1 MSSSNEEEFKFIFE
15 DNRELVVPKSRILEI
30 SQAFYF
36 KNLNNDENIIK
47 MPKFIKHSDLEEF
60 IKIFQK
66 YISRLRQF
74 NFDESFISIQLL
86 IEGTTINISKLIQLS
101 EFFGNNTLSM
111 ILIKDCILTDKL
123 EKENPNINA
132 SHKMNLDNALI
143 LLYLS
148 YNKLKDI
155 NSKEKTNIVNEFDN
169 GPKSLEEEL
178 ENIWLDLFIKALEL
192 IGNNLNFYFKND
204 KGDNPMNNK
213 LWNFDKKIIDE
224 LYEKFS
230 FNLILNN
237 FIINTN
243 EIDLE
248 NPNLNQCVDMKE
260 LNKIINFLIKKR
272 NQNDFFSL
280 LSNEFMKIISEEN
293 INEINNLPNPTFTL
307 KINVNDINNYYEEYP
322 VNNSLNFNDSMK
334 IVIVVYYKKN
344 EDSFNVSIKLSKS
357 KDEKMQT
364 SFDIITFLSLAL
376 IEEIDN
382 KQINVKSL
390 TNNKS
395 MYEILRITN
404 FKKIL
409 SSKNDRIASPSGSN
423 YITLKVFLKP
433 CFIYTMLCNY
443 LFYNLENL
451 YNNKNITKLSKNLL
465 GIIIKKKQ
473 LVKNEENNSNDM
485 KNNNVDKIVMCLI
498 NWLND
503 EINVREDISDIIKNI
518 KWDYASLPLLFEFL
532 IKYSIHIISDDIE
545 YIFSKSLN
553 RILNRFN
560 LDINLI
566 SKEII
571 HSLILSSKKLNFI
584 SMFCENVKIK
594 KFNIYDILN
603 KRRKISHQ
611 LDKKH
616 EINVNNKANLNN
628 LTIEKISKNEITI
641 VSKNQSLNKDDNNNV
656 QKEGNKV
663 KKKLKIG
670 INNSPGENKLL
681 SNNNNISFI
690 NKNSDV
696 FYNNYFTKCNN
707 NFNINI
713 IKTYKSKNYKNK
725 RNISLMD
732 KNIISQI
739 KIKKN
744 NNIQRIKYDINNN
757 VNTNT
762 NSVTPNKTI
771 KIKTPIS
778 SSPKI
783 KVKSDKFNS
792 NKVFINYKN
801 LKNIDEK
808 LMKEKLERK
817 RNLKYIKSIKMKNNH
832 SEIKNKSYINERFSF
847 INYKKCCPPKNNNES
862 LENNHSK
869 KSKNTT
875 HISLL
880 NDLLNLNRKGKL
892 QNSIAIKINQS
903 LNIKK
908 NNLTQIHL
916 DNKKK

>member
-1 MSSSNEEEFKFIFE
+1 MSSNNEEEFKFLFE

-30 SQAFYF
+30 SQTFYF

-47 MPKFIKHSDLEEF
+47 MPKFIKQNDLDEF

-111 ILIKDCILTDKL
+111 ILIKDCILSDKK
-123 EKENPNINA
+123 EKENMNNN
-132 SHKMNLDNALI
+132 HKMNLDNALI
-143 LLYLS
+143 LLLLS

-155 NSKEKTNIVNEFDN
+155 NSKEKTNIVNENDN
-169 GPKSLEEEL
+169 GQQSLEAEL
-178 ENIWLDLFIKALEL
+178 ENIWLDLFIKALEM
-192 IGNNLNFYFKND
+192 IGNNLNYYFKND

-224 LYEKFS
+224 LYDKFS
-230 FNLILNN
+230 LNLILNN

-243 EIDLE
+243 EIELD

-280 LSNEFMKIISEEN
+280 LSNEFMKIISEDN

-307 KINVNDINNYYEEYP
+307 KISVNDINNYYEEYP
-322 VNNSLNFNDSMK
+322 VNNSLNFNDNMK
-334 IVIVVYYKKN
+334 IIIVVYYKKN

-357 KDEKMQT
+357 KNEKMQT
-364 SFDIITFLSLAL
+364 SFDIITFLSLAV

-404 FKKIL
+404 FKKII
-409 SSKNDRIASPSGSN
+409 SSKNDKVVSPSGSH

-473 LVKNEENNSNDM
+473 LVKNEEDNSNEIRS
-485 KNNNVDKIVMCLI
+485 NNVDKIVMCLI

-503 EINVREDISDIIKNI
+503 EINVGEDISEIIKNI

-545 YIFSKSLN
+545 YIFSRSLA
-553 RILNRFN
+553 RILKCFN

-584 SMFCENVKIK
+584 SIFCENIKIK
-594 KFNIYDILN
+594 KFNFYDIMS
-603 KRRKISHQ
+603 KRRNISLQ
-611 LDKKH
+611 MEKKH
-616 EINVNNKANLNN
+616 EINSSNKSNSNN

-641 VSKNQSLNKDDNNNV
+641 VSKNQSLTKDDNNNI

-670 INNSPGENKLL
+670 INNSPGENKILN
-681 SNNNNISFI
+681 NNNNISYI

-696 FYNNYFTKCNN
+696 YYNNYFTKYNN

-713 IKTYKSKNYKNK
+713 IKAYKSKNNKNK
-725 RNISLMD
+725 RNISLLD

-744 NNIQRIKYDINNN
+744 NNIQRIKDDINNN
-757 VNTNT
+757 TNT
-762 NSVTPNKTI
+762 VTPNKKI
-771 KIKTPIS
+771 KINTPIS
-778 SSPKI
+778 FSPKI
-783 KVKSDKFNS
+783 KGNNLGKFNS
-792 NKVFINYKN
+792 NKIFINYKN
-801 LKNIDEK
+801 FKNIDEK
-808 LMKEKLERK
+808 LLKEKLERK
-817 RNLKYIKSIKMKNNH
+817 KNLKYIKNIKLKNNN
-832 SEIKNKSYINERFSF
+832 SESKNKSYINERFSY
-847 INYKKCCPPKNNNES
+847 INNKKCYPPKNNNES

-880 NDLLNLNRKGKL
+880 NDLLNLNKKGKF

-908 NNLTQIHL
+908 NNLTQINL
-916 DNKKK
+916 DKNKK

>member
-1 MSSSNEEEFKFIFE
+1 MSNNEDEFKFIFE
-15 DNRELVVPKSRILEI
+15 DKRELVVPKNRILEI
-30 SQAFYF
+30 SQTFYF

-47 MPKFIKHSDLEEF
+47 MPKFIKYNDLDEF

-86 IEGTTINISKLIQLS
+86 IEGATINISKLIQLS

-111 ILIKDCILTDKL
+111 ILIKDCILSNNKD
-123 EKENPNINA
+123 NINNN
-132 SHKMNLDNALI
+132 HKMNLDNALI
-143 LLYLS
+143 LLFLS

-155 NSKEKTNIVNEFDN
+155 NSKEKTSIVNENDN
-169 GPKSLEEEL
+169 GHQSLEVEL
-178 ENIWLDLFIKALEL
+178 ENIWLDLFIKALEI
-192 IGNNLNFYFKND
+192 IGNNLNYYFKND
-204 KGDNPMNNK
+204 KGDNPMKNK

-224 LYEKFS
+224 LYDKFS
-230 FNLILNN
+230 LNLILNN
-237 FIINTN
+237 FTINTN
-243 EIDLE
+243 EIELE
-248 NPNLNQCVDMKE
+248 NPNLSQCVDMKE

-293 INEINNLPNPTFTL
+293 INEINNLPNPNFTL
-307 KINVNDINNYYEEYP
+307 KISVNDINNYYEEYP
-322 VNNSLNFNDSMK
+322 INNSFNFNDNMK

-357 KDEKMQT
+357 KNEKMQT
-364 SFDIITFLSLAL
+364 SFDIITFLSLAS

-404 FKKIL
+404 FKKII
-409 SSKNDRIASPSGSN
+409 SSKNDKVVSPSGSH

-465 GIIIKKKQ
+465 GIIIKKKR
-473 LVKNEENNSNDM
+473 LVKNEEDKSNDI

-503 EINVREDISDIIKNI
+503 EINIGEDISDIIKNI

-545 YIFSKSLN
+545 YIFSKSLS
-553 RILNRFN
+553 RILRYFN

-584 SMFCENVKIK
+584 SIFCENIKIK
-594 KFNIYDILN
+594 KFNFYDIMS
-603 KRRKISHQ
+603 KRRNISPQ
-611 LDKKH
+611 IDKKH
-616 EINVNNKANLNN
+616 GSTITNKANSNN
-628 LTIEKISKNEITI
+628 LTIEKISKNDITI
-641 VSKNQSLNKDDNNNV
+641 VSKNQSLNKDENNNI

-681 SNNNNISFI
+681 RNNNNISFI

-696 FYNNYFTKCNN
+696 YYNNYFTKCNN

-744 NNIQRIKYDINNN
+744 NNIQRIKDDINNN
-757 VNTNT
+757 SNA
-762 NSVTPNKTI
+762 VTPNKKI
-771 KIKTPIS
+771 KINTPIS
-778 SSPKI
+778 FSPKI
-783 KVKSDKFNS
+783 KGKIGKFSS
-792 NKVFINYKN
+792 NKVFINYQN

-817 RNLKYIKSIKMKNNH
+817 RNLKYLKNNKMKNNN
-832 SEIKNKSYINERFSF
+832 SENKNKSYINEGFSY
-847 INYKKCCPPKNNNES
+847 INYKKSCLPKNNNES
-862 LENNHSK
+862 LENYHSK
-869 KSKNTT
+869 KSKHTT

-880 NDLLNLNRKGKL
+880 NDLLNLNRKGKF

-908 NNLTQIHL
+908 NNITQINL
-916 DNKKK
+916 DKKNK

>member
-1 MSSSNEEEFKFIFE
+1 MSNNEDEFKFIFE
-15 DNRELVVPKSRILEI
+15 DKRELVVPKNRILEI
-30 SQAFYF
+30 SQTFYF

-47 MPKFIKHSDLEEF
+47 MPKFIKYNDLDEF

-74 NFDESFISIQLL
+74 NFDESFISIKLL
-86 IEGTTINISKLIQLS
+86 IEGATINISKLIQLS

-111 ILIKDCILTDKL
+111 ILIKDCILSNNKD
-123 EKENPNINA
+123 NINNN
-132 SHKMNLDNALI
+132 HKMNLDNALI
-143 LLYLS
+143 LLFLS

-155 NSKEKTNIVNEFDN
+155 NSKEKTSIVNENDN
-169 GPKSLEEEL
+169 GHQSLEVEL
-178 ENIWLDLFIKALEL
+178 ENIWLDLFIKALEI
-192 IGNNLNFYFKND
+192 IGNNLNYYFKND

-224 LYEKFS
+224 LYDKFS
-230 FNLILNN
+230 LNLILNN
-237 FIINTN
+237 FTINTN
-243 EIDLE
+243 EIELE
-248 NPNLNQCVDMKE
+248 NPNLSQCVDMKE

-293 INEINNLPNPTFTL
+293 INEINNLPNPNFTL
-307 KINVNDINNYYEEYP
+307 KISVNDINNYYEEYP
-322 VNNSLNFNDSMK
+322 INNSFNFNDNMK

-357 KDEKMQT
+357 KNEKMQT
-364 SFDIITFLSLAL
+364 SFDIITFLSLAS

-404 FKKIL
+404 FKKII
-409 SSKNDRIASPSGSN
+409 SSKNDKVVSPSGSH

-465 GIIIKKKQ
+465 GIIIKKKK
-473 LVKNEENNSNDM
+473 LVKNEEDKSNDI

-503 EINVREDISDIIKNI
+503 EINIGEDISDIIKNI

-545 YIFSKSLN
+545 YIFSKSLS
-553 RILNRFN
+553 RILRYFN

-584 SMFCENVKIK
+584 SIFCENIKIK
-594 KFNIYDILN
+594 KFNFYDIMS
-603 KRRKISHQ
+603 KRRNISPQ
-611 LDKKH
+611 IDKKH
-616 EINVNNKANLNN
+616 GSTITNKANSNN
-628 LTIEKISKNEITI
+628 LTIEKISKNDITI
-641 VSKNQSLNKDDNNNV
+641 VSKNQSLSKDENKNI

-681 SNNNNISFI
+681 RNNNNISFI

-696 FYNNYFTKCNN
+696 YYNNYFTKCNN

-744 NNIQRIKYDINNN
+744 NNIQRIKDDINNN
-757 VNTNT
+757 SNA
-762 NSVTPNKTI
+762 VTPNKKI
-771 KIKTPIS
+771 KINTPIS
-778 SSPKI
+778 FSPKI
-783 KVKSDKFNS
+783 KGKIGKFSS
-792 NKVFINYKN
+792 NKVFINYQN

-817 RNLKYIKSIKMKNNH
+817 RNLKYLKNNKMKNNN
-832 SEIKNKSYINERFSF
+832 SENKNKSYINERFSY
-847 INYKKCCPPKNNNES
+847 INYKKSCLPKNNNES
-862 LENNHSK
+862 LENYHSK
-869 KSKNTT
+869 KSKHTT

-880 NDLLNLNRKGKL
+880 NDLLNLNRKGKF

-908 NNLTQIHL
+908 NNLTQINL
-916 DNKKK
+916 DKKNK

>member
-1 MSSSNEEEFKFIFE
+1 MSSINEEEFKFIFD
-15 DNRELVVPKSRILEI
+15 DNREIVVPKNRILEI

-36 KNLNNDENIIK
+36 KNINNDDNIII
-47 MPKFIKHSDLEEF
+47 MPKFFKHNDLDEF
-60 IKIFQK
+60 LKIFQK

-74 NFDESFISIQLL
+74 NYDDSFISIQFL

-111 ILIKDCILTDKL
+111 ILIKDCILSDKK
-123 EKENPNINA
+123 EKENLNNN
-132 SHKMNLDNALI
+132 HKMNLDNAL
-143 LLYLS
+143 LLLLLS
-148 YNKLKDI
+148 YNKLKDL
-155 NSKEKTNIVNEFDN
+155 NNKEKTNIVNENDN
-169 GPKSLEEEL
+169 SQKNLEVEL
-178 ENIWLDLFIKALEL
+178 ENIWLDLFIKALEM
-192 IGNNLNFYFKND
+192 IGNNLNYYFKND
-204 KGDNPMNNK
+204 KDDNPMHNK

-230 FNLILNN
+230 LNLILNN

-243 EIDLE
+243 EIELE
-248 NPNLNQCVDMKE
+248 NPNFSKCVDMKE

-307 KINVNDINNYYEEYP
+307 KICVNDINNYYEEYP
-322 VNNSLNFNDSMK
+322 IKNSLNFNNNMK
-334 IVIVVYYKKN
+334 IIIVVYYKKN
-344 EDSFNVSIKLSKS
+344 EDSFNVSIKLSKN
-357 KDEKMQT
+357 KNEKMQI

-376 IEEIDN
+376 IDEIDN

-404 FKKIL
+404 FKKII
-409 SSKNDRIASPSGSN
+409 SSKNEKAVSPSGSH

-451 YNNKNITKLSKNLL
+451 YSNKNITKDKSKD
-465 GIIIKKKQ
+465 K
-473 LVKNEENNSNDM
+473 

-503 EINVREDISDIIKNI
+503 EINVGEDISEIIKNI

-545 YIFSKSLN
+545 YIFSKSLT
-553 RILNRFN
+553 RILKSFN

-571 HSLILSSKKLNFI
+571 HSLILSSKKLNYI
-584 SMFCENVKIK
+584 SIFCENIKIK
-594 KFNIYDILN
+594 KFNIFDIMN
-603 KRRKISHQ
+603 KRRNISLQ
-611 LDKKH
+611 NDKKL
-616 EINVNNKANLNN
+616 ESNVSNKKIN
-628 LTIEKISKNEITI
+628 KNEIST
-641 VSKNQSLNKDDNNNV
+641 VSKNQSLTKDDNNNI

-663 KKKLKIG
+663 KKKIKIG
-670 INNSPGENKLL
+670 KNNSPGENQFQK
-681 SNNNNISFI
+681 NNNNISFI

-696 FYNNYFTKCNN
+696 YYNNYFTKCNDYY
-707 NFNINI
+707 NINI

-744 NNIQRIKYDINNN
+744 NNIQRIKENINNN
-757 VNTNT
+757 KNAI
-762 NSVTPNKTI
+762 TPNK
-771 KIKTPIS
+771 KIKNNTPIS
-778 SSPKI
+778 FSPKI
-783 KVKSDKFNS
+783 KDKLGKFIS
-792 NKVFINYKN
+792 NKLFINYKN
-801 LKNIDEK
+801 LNNIDEK

-817 RNLKYIKSIKMKNNH
+817 KNLKYFKKNKKKNNN
-832 SEIKNKSYINERFSF
+832 SENKNKSYINERFSY
-847 INYKKCCPPKNNNES
+847 INYKKCWPPKNNNES
-862 LENNHSK
+862 LENNLTK
-869 KSKNTT
+869 KSKNAT

-880 NDLLNLNRKGKL
+880 NDLLNLTGKGNF

-903 LNIKK
+903 LNINRNNITHINLYKK
-908 NNLTQIHL
+908 RN
-916 DNKKK
+916 DKK